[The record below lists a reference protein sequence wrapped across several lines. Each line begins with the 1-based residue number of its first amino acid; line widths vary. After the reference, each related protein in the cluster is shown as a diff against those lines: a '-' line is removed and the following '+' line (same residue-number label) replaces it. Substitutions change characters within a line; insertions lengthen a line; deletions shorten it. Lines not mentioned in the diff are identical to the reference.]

1 MASDFLPAS
10 SQRLTEMTANY
21 FFSCCA
27 LGYHANQYPGGD
39 KLPRDQYRQHADGRD
54 DGLLDITPDS
64 PQAFSLWYHNREKS
78 VDIPG
83 RSAVVETPRTF
94 HSMYRKMRPVIRFSW
109 LVPPGPEQ
117 LRLFVSFLHY
127 IGLAAR
133 LQSERLK
140 CSSLD

>member
-1 MASDFLPAS
+1 MPISIRAGTN
-10 SQRLTEMTANY
+10 SQEISTGSTPMVETMGSLI
-21 FFSCCA
+21 
-27 LGYHANQYPGGD
+27 
-39 KLPRDQYRQHADGRD
+39 
-54 DGLLDITPDS
+54 LLLIPHKHFHFGTITGK
-64 PQAFSLWYHNREKS
+64 KS